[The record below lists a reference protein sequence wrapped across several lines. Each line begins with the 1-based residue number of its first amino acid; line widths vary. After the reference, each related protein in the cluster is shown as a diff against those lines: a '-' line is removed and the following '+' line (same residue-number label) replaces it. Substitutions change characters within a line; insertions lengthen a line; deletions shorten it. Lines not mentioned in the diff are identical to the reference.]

1 MIEVHGD
8 VAQNWSHETVRSAY
22 KEAGFVCWAA
32 LMATMTPG
40 RWINLAAVAL
50 GTPGAIILYKWS
62 FAFESF
68 GQWHDAASIKVQI
81 ARNRFQRQTTQRVR
95 PWLGLALSFVPQ
107 GLGFYFPIELS
118 RCTAPR
124 MVRIA

>member
-1 MIEVHGD
+1 MRSQMIEVHGD

-68 GQWHDAASIKVQI
+68 GQWHDAASIKVQT
-81 ARNRFQRQTTQRVR
+81 ARNLQRQTMQRVG
-95 PWLGLALSFVPQ
+95 LGLTCASFVPQ
-107 GLGFYFPIELS
+107 GLALFFD
-118 RCTAPR
+118 
-124 MVRIA
+124 